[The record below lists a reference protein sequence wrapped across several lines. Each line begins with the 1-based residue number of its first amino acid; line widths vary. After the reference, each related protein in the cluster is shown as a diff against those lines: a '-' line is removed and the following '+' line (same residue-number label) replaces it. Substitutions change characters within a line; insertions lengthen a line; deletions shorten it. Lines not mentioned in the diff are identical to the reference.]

1 MNESLDITDEPVGR
15 EYRDLLQLALEACG
29 SFSLVWRDQLAFEPS
44 AEEVAQSLQPFLIR
58 EQRTD
63 EWPGTKLFG
72 HLATVRY
79 YRLTVET
86 LAVLERA
93 AGLYAWQAPV
103 FPEDLAF
110 YTHDSKLW
118 LGSIAHERD
127 AWLQGGSELEA
138 AVHAR
143 LPGLA
148 LLRRR
153 TTQ

>member
-1 MNESLDITDEPVGR
+1 MTESLEITDEPAGR
-15 EYRDLLQLALEACG
+15 EYRDLLHLAAEACG

-44 AEEVAQSLQPFLIR
+44 AEEVARSLRPFLIR

-63 EWPGTKLFG
+63 EWPGTKLLG

-79 YRLTVET
+79 YRLTPET

-93 AGLYAWQAPV
+93 ARLYAWEAPAL
-103 FPEDLAF
+103 PEDLAL
-110 YTHDSKLW
+110 YTHDNNVW

-148 LLRRR
+148 LHRRR